1 MRTVIKL
8 TMAMLMLIAAQHGYA
23 HYAYDFMVDGI
34 YYNVV
39 SSEDHTAEVTSNSG
53 GSYNTAYQ
61 GEVVIPST
69 VSYGESNYTVEG
81 IGSCAFSGCEGLRSV
96 ILPSTVKYI
105 DWGAFY
111 DCRNLVSLQMPEALE
126 YIKDRAFSG
135 CSSLVGV
142 AIPETV
148 TYIGKEVFNHCS
160 GLRSVTIPKSVTFIG
175 DDVFLGCYDLQGINV
190 DPDNEYYS
198 SIEGDL
204 YNKDATSLIRCVKKR
219 SMTVPGTVLTIDTNA
234 FRGCQ
239 VLVSVTMPASVKT
252 IGARAFEDCPM
263 LEEINVDPG
272 NTVYSSI
279 DGNLYNK
286 DATSLIRCAQ
296 KTVVT
301 LPGSVET
308 IEDYAFRGCTRL
320 TSVALSNSVKSIGI
334 NAFANC
340 SDLVSVTN
348 LNSVKT
354 IGAYAFYCC
363 TNLTSVADLNSVETI
378 GEYAFCRCAGLT
390 SMTLPNSVETIG
402 EYAFYR
408 CASLT
413 SVTIPESLTWIRKCT
428 FEGCT
433 GLSVLTMP
441 NTLQQI
447 DEYAFM
453 GCEKI
458 TSITIPES
466 VGAIGRSAF
475 YINALKS
482 VYVQREIPI
491 DCPISGNPFSY
502 DIFPIATLYV
512 PVGTIDNYQHAYP
525 WHYFE
530 HMEEYA
536 YNGIGGIC
544 DDNAGDISITLEDG
558 ILSINGLGINEEVSL
573 FDMHGRVVYRG
584 AEHSVTGLHSGMY
597 IIKAPGVTAKVVL

>member
-1 MRTVIKL
+1 MRTAIKQ

-39 SSEDHTAEVTSNSG
+39 SSEDHTAEVTSNGG

-81 IGSCAFSGCEGLRSV
+81 IGSCAFSGCEDLRSV

-105 DWGAFY
+105 EWGAYY
-111 DCRNLVSLQMPEALE
+111 DCRNLVSIQMSDDLE
-126 YIKDRAFSG
+126 SIKDRAFSG

-160 GLRSVTIPKSVTFIG
+160 GLRSVTIPKTVTFIG
-175 DDVFLGCYDLQGINV
+175 DDAFLDCYDLQEINV
-190 DPDNEYYS
+190 DHDNEYYS

-219 SMTVPGTVLTIDTNA
+219 SMTVPGTVLTIDPSA
-234 FRGCQ
+234 FRGSPA
-239 VLVSVTMPASVKT
+239 LVSVTIPASVKT
-252 IGARAFEDCPM
+252 IGARTFEDCHM

-272 NTVYSSI
+272 NTDYSSI
-279 DGNLYNK
+279 EGNLYDK

-301 LPGSVET
+301 LPGTVET
-308 IEDYAFRGCTRL
+308 IEDYAFRGCARL

-340 SDLVSVTN
+340 SALVSVTN
-348 LNSVKT
+348 LNSVRT
-354 IGAYAFYCC
+354 IGDYAFYGCA
-363 TNLTSVADLNSVETI
+363 NLTSLADLNSAETI
-378 GEYAFCRCAGLT
+378 GEYAFYRCAGLT
-390 SMTLPNSVETIG
+390 SVALPNSVETIG
-402 EYAFYR
+402 EYAFYG
-408 CASLT
+408 CANLT
-413 SVTIPESLTWIRKCT
+413 SVTIPESLTRIRKCT

-433 GLSVLTMP
+433 GLSSLTMP

-447 DEYAFM
+447 EEYAFM

-466 VGAIGRSAF
+466 VGAIGRSSF

-512 PVGTIDNYQHAYP
+512 PTGSLDNYHNAYP

-544 DDNAGDISITLEDG
+544 DDNARDIRITLEDG
-558 ILSINGLGINEEVSL
+558 ILSINGLGINEEVAL
-573 FDMHGRVVYRG
+573 FDMQGRVVYRG
-584 AEHSVTGLHSGMY
+584 AEHSVAGLPSGMY
-597 IIKAPGVTAKVVL
+597 IIKAGGLSRKVAL